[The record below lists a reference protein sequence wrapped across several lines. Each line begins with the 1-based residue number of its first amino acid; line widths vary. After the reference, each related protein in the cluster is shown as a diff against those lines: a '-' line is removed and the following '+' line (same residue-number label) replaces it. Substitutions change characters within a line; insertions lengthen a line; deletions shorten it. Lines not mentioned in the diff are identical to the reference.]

1 MFLALCISGLTA
13 LCAGSYQQI
22 INAIIYNKILFYS
35 ILVAELIIVVGLIF
49 FLKDIPSPLIP
60 LLFIIYSVLT
70 GLTISVVFLLYTKES
85 IVMTFFISAGI
96 FAVMSIYG
104 YFTKTDLTKLGN
116 VLFLSLIDIIIVSI
130 FNLFLKS
137 STLDWITSLVS
148 VIIFCGFIAYDTQ
161 IIKRKSI
168 LRSDGLFGD
177 TTKTTISSAL
187 SLYLNFINLFLDLLT
202 LLGKEND

>member
-1 MFLALCISGLTA
+1 MF
-13 LCAGSYQQI
+13 
-22 INAIIYNKILFYS
+22 
-35 ILVAELIIVVGLIF
+35 
-49 FLKDIPSPLIP
+49 
-60 LLFIIYSVLT
+60 
-70 GLTISVVFLLYTKES
+70 
-85 IVMTFFISAGI
+85 
-96 FAVMSIYG
+96 
-104 YFTKTDLTKLGN
+104 
-116 VLFLSLIDIIIVSI
+116 
-130 FNLFLKS
+130 FLKS